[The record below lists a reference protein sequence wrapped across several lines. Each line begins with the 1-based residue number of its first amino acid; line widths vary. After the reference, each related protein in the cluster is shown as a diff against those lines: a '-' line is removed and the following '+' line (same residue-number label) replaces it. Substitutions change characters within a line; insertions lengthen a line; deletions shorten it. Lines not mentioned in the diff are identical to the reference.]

1 MAGHRGV
8 GTVIGTLLDELGCEV
23 VPVDARVAREVAE
36 AHHRWGKG
44 VHPARLN
51 LGDCFAYA
59 LAKSRQLPLLYI
71 GGDFSQTDIASAML

>member
-1 MAGHRGV
+1 MVEA
-8 GTVIGTLLDELGCEV
+8 LLQELEV
-23 VPVDARVAREVAE
+23 VVVDVSARDARDMSDAYR
-36 AHHRWGKG
+36 RWGKG

-59 LAKSRQLPLLYI
+59 LANSRQLPLLYI